1 MAVGTVA
8 KLAGKLL
15 GPKMFRVL
23 GGNQGVKQIANE
35 AIFSGGLN
43 TVLNMASGMDPLSAA
58 TYGLV
63 DTAASAGSVGLVR
76 GLRKPK
82 GYRIVTQKGPD
93 GKNVTT
99 RELKRSRL
107 EVPANVVA
115 SGASGIGLMGLGVGM
130 NPQGINNAQQTQV
143 VQQQQQRAAVN
154 QDPNLLAGAYMPYTN
169 FQNLGVPSGRAMM
182 EQYMNDTGFG
192 FDMGHYE
199 KGMQQILGL

>member
-1 MAVGTVA
+1 MAVGAVA

-82 GYRIVTQKGPD
+82 GFALL
-93 GKNVTT
+93 
-99 RELKRSRL
+99 LKW
-107 EVPANVVA
+107 
-115 SGASGIGLMGLGVGM
+115 GLMV
-130 NPQGINNAQQTQV
+130 
-143 VQQQQQRAAVN
+143 R
-154 QDPNLLAGAYMPYTN
+154 
-169 FQNLGVPSGRAMM
+169 R
-182 EQYMNDTGFG
+182 
-192 FDMGHYE
+192 
-199 KGMQQILGL
+199 